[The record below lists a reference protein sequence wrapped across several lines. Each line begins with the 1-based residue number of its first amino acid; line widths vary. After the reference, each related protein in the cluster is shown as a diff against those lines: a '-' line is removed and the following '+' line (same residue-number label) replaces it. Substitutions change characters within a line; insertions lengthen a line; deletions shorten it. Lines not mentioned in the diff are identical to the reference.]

1 MKDINSIINKAKN
14 HQKYINGASKT
25 KASAIIIP
33 LINISGDVNVLFE
46 VRSKKL
52 KSQPGDICFPGGRI
66 ENGET
71 AICAAKREL
80 YEELGIDEH
89 NIEIINE
96 LDTFVRYDGMIIHP
110 FLGIVNSN
118 VNVKLSPNEVDH
130 YFYVPIEYFIKN
142 KPERY
147 YSDILVK
154 RKSDFPFERINGG
167 ENYKFK
173 TGIYETLF
181 YKYQNYNIWGITAA
195 ILNNFLE
202 II

>member
-1 MKDINSIINKAKN
+1 
-14 HQKYINGASKT
+14 
-25 KASAIIIP
+25 
-33 LINISGDVNVLFE
+33 
-46 VRSKKL
+46 
-52 KSQPGDICFPGGRI
+52 
-66 ENGET
+66 
-71 AICAAKREL
+71 
-80 YEELGIDEH
+80 
-89 NIEIINE
+89 
-96 LDTFVRYDGMIIHP
+96 MIIHP